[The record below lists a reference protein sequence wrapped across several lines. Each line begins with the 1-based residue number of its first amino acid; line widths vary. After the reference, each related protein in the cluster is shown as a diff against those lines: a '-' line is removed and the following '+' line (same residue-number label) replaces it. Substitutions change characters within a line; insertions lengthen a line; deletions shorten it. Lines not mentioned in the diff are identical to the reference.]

1 MKAGGGPKIGPKI
14 EGYAPAAMSTPDKPP
29 SGAQP
34 RPRRSRFRE
43 PDDPALDAPPD
54 RLLEAGDRLKAV
66 VDAMGGLSGGRPLS
80 RIGSALAKIQGGPLN
95 IRTYDDIQLEASRKR
110 DEALRV
116 AVDSV
121 EPFNL
126 GKRPDP
132 SPEVLGLQEIAA
144 ETRNVAK
151 AVAALYDHVALQAE
165 IAGRQERSARFRD
178 KILIGLTIV
187 IAIFTIV
194 IAALTWALVNAKA
207 A

>member
-1 MKAGGGPKIGPKI
+1 
-14 EGYAPAAMSTPDKPP
+14 
-29 SGAQP
+29 
-34 RPRRSRFRE
+34 
-43 PDDPALDAPPD
+43 
-54 RLLEAGDRLKAV
+54 
-66 VDAMGGLSGGRPLS
+66 MGGLSGGRPLS